1 MHRPPTNSS
10 AHVETEL
17 DALLI
22 RIDAVALA
30 LAREIVVRH
39 AAADIAH
46 DVVLECLVKIRD
58 GTWDVAPEDLIRCVR
73 RMVQSKAVD
82 QLRQRQ
88 RRDERELQHATRVEA
103 IMHAWMSPDQ
113 SAEER
118 ELEALEEGEIA
129 ELPEE
134 DRDTYLLARD
144 RGQSYTAI
152 AALLG
157 LSESAVSHR
166 IVRARR
172 RLRSRLRAKGIVPP
186 PPTRGGASQRAHR
199 VGSSCRRG
207 RVKASPEALIDSAPL
222 VS

>member
-1 MHRPPTNSS
+1 MHTPPTSS
-10 AHVETEL
+10 ATRVETEL

-22 RIDAVALA
+22 RIDAIALA
-30 LAREIVVRH
+30 RAREIVVRH

-58 GTWDVAPEDLIRCVR
+58 GTWDVAPDDLIRCVR

-88 RRDERELQHATRVEA
+88 RRDERESEHAKQVEA

-113 SAEER
+113 STEER
-118 ELEALEEGEIA
+118 ELEAVEECALA

-134 DRDTYLLARD
+134 DRITYLMARG
-144 RGQSYTAI
+144 RGESYAAI
-152 AALLG
+152 ATQLG
-157 LSESAVSHR
+157 LSESAVCRR
-166 IVRARR
+166 IVKARR
-172 RLRSRLRAKGIVPP
+172 GLRSRLRARGIVPP
-186 PPTRGGASQRAHR
+186 PPTRGGASQRIHR
-199 VGSSCRRG
+199 GAASCRRG
-207 RVKASPEALIDSAPL
+207 RTKAPREARSDSAPL